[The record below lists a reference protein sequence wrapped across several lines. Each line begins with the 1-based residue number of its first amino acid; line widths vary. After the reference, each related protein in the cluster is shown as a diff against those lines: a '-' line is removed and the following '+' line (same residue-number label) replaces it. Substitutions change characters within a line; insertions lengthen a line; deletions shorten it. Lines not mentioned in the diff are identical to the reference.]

1 MTDDLVRQL
10 AAAIR
15 WRHPLDHFATL
26 AHTLTGLG
34 DISERR
40 RTPRPTLRTSP
51 ASSAASRA
59 SA

>member
-15 WRHPLDHFATL
+15 WGHPLDHFATL

-34 DISERR
+34 DPDGAVCALARDSIRR
-40 RTPRPTLRTSP
+40 ALL
-51 ASSAASRA
+51 AGGI
-59 SA
+59 